1 MIIREVVS
9 LMVLPVSLLSVC
21 PAIVMTTAGSS
32 SLMDVPMKVPMKVA
46 CETVIEVNLSK
57 DSF

>member
-1 MIIREVVS
+1 MLIREVVS

-32 SLMDVPMKVPMKVA
+32 SLMDVPMKVA